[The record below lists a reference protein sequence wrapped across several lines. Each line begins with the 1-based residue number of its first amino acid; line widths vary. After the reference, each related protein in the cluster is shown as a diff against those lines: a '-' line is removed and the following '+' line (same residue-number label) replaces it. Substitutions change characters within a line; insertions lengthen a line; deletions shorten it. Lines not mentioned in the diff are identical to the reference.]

1 MGNIEK
7 IRQLLR
13 VVKPEKMR
21 KGSGHEHLES
31 DAVALAKLS
40 MKEDKKRDCS
50 EDSEIG
56 VDGSVDPFYTGVP
69 TFSVR
74 RDYCC
79 EEGPPCGLDPVNMC
93 LIPPKGSPTSRTSLR
108 LGSCPMIVTMSTR
121 CVPAVAIWPLAIN
134 GVIARC
140 TISATCRPV
149 IPSIFW

>member
-1 MGNIEK
+1 
-7 IRQLLR
+7 
-13 VVKPEKMR
+13 
-21 KGSGHEHLES
+21 
-31 DAVALAKLS
+31 
-40 MKEDKKRDCS
+40 
-50 EDSEIG
+50 SEIG

-93 LIPPKGSPTSRTSLR
+93 LIPPKGSPTSRTALR

-134 GVIARC
+134 GVIADTVATLLDHVYPRRVLC
-140 TISATCRPV
+140 NVSVVCSRPSARDSRSMSRAIRPSKHAL
-149 IPSIFW
+149 PRTRYTLFCIFR

>member
-1 MGNIEK
+1 M
-7 IRQLLR
+7 
-13 VVKPEKMR
+13 
-21 KGSGHEHLES
+21 
-31 DAVALAKLS
+31 KLS
-40 MKEDKKRDCS
+40 RFKWIPHFHRGYSLRLQESKPLKNRDCS

-140 TISATCRPV
+140 TIS
-149 IPSIFW
+149 